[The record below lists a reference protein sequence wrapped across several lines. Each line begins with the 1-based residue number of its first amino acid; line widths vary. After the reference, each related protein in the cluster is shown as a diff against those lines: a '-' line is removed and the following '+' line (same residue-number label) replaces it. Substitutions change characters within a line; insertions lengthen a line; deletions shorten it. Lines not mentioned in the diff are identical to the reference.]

1 MNLYPDRI
9 GDEGVFVLTESE
21 LEGLHLSPHEREL
34 FLPFYYPQD
43 IHRYKPVPDMPTFHV
58 LYSEKAD
65 RLKMA
70 AHPRRYTNLLSHLRL
85 HEHEMTSANKP
96 YGPHRTRKR
105 SYVEGGYRILGRR
118 KVSQPEFT
126 VTSLTACVDENF
138 CIGRFEDQETAYA
151 ALGILNSSVAAFLF
165 RNLKTHGDQMQIDVG
180 VIEKIPLP
188 IAEAKNAGVCGMV
201 SAILRT
207 EDGGRKE
214 QLIKNLDSVICS
226 VFGLTSEEAREVRG
240 T

>member
-9 GDEGVFVLTESE
+9 GDKGVFVLSTAE
-21 LEGLHLSPHEREL
+21 LDALNLDPNERAL
-34 FLPFYYPQD
+34 FLPFYYPQEVQ
-43 IHRYKPVPDMPTFHV
+43 RYKSLPETPSFYV
-58 LYSEKAD
+58 LFTEKEA
-65 RLKMA
+65 RSKMA
-70 AHPRRYTNLLSHLRL
+70 ANPRRYGRLIAHLRRY
-85 HEHEMTSANKP
+85 EREMTSSNKP

-105 SYVEGGYRILGRR
+105 CYFEGGHRLLGRR
-118 KVSQPEFT
+118 KVMQPEFT
-126 VTSLTACVDENF
+126 VISLTACVDENF

-201 SAILRT
+201 SAILGSA
-207 EDGGRKE
+207 DGSRKE

-226 VFGLTSEEAREVRG
+226 VFGLTSEEAGEVQG